1 MNGQEVR
8 DRYHKLI
15 DKRPGLEAL
24 ERFELDEIAG
34 RLDAEDRDTQL
45 EARERQWQEE
55 RFELLNSVQDLLAK
69 LRSRSV

>member
-15 DKRPGLEAL
+15 DKRPCLEAL